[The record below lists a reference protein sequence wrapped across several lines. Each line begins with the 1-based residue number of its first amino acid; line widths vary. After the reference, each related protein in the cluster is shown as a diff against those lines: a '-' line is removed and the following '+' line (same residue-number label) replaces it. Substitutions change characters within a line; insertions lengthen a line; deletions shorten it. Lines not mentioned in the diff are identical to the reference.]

1 LKNDKQIKEDTNG
14 RIHSLDQSQRSFD
27 KRLRAV
33 ERRISSGNM
42 DDGEDLYI
50 DAEFDNEDF
59 EQLKEEIAELKLDH
73 HGIKTAIVS
82 ADSLSVEIQNVKIE
96 SSKLSTE
103 IEELRK
109 DNSKMHR
116 LLEQNI
122 SQGRGDISID
132 IKNELNQLNIRL
144 EKTEKRDR
152 INIGSVKVPVELS
165 GIVGAVILTL
175 TGVLI
180 MQSRWD
186 IIRSP
191 YFSFGIAL
199 VFAVAVLIKF
209 YVVNRSAK

>member
-50 DAEFDNEDF
+50 DAEFDNEEF
-59 EQLKEEIAELKLDH
+59 EQLKEEIAKLKLDH
-73 HGIKTAIVS
+73 DGLKTAIVS
-82 ADSLSVEIQNVKIE
+82 ADSLSVELQDVKIE

-165 GIVGAVILTL
+165 GIIGAGFLTL